1 LLSLNQISRFASIC
15 AISEYPD
22 DSRPMANVRDDI
34 VASDDHMKEM
44 WAGKSNVLVCVR
56 VRPLMKH
63 DKIQKNIVRV
73 LDRKVVVVLDPAHGD
88 KGDIL
93 RANRNREK
101 QYAFDYAFDPTSSHE
116 TTSTIQRNF
125 SSMVFSMVITP
136 LVRWSLMIRE

>member
-1 LLSLNQISRFASIC
+1 
-15 AISEYPD
+15 
-22 DSRPMANVRDDI
+22 MAKIGADI

-73 LDRKVVVVLDPAHGD
+73 LDHKVVVILDPAHGD

-101 QYAFDYAFDPTSSHE
+101 QYAFDYAFDPSCSQEKTYSN
-116 TTSTIQRNF
+116 TTKFLIHGVLDGYNATG
-125 SSMVFSMVITP
+125 
-136 LVRWSLMIRE
+136 